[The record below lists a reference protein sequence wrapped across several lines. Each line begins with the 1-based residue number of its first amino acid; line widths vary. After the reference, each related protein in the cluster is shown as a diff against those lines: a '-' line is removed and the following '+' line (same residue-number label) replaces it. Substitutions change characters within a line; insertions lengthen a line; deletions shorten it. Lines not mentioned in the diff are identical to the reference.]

1 MWIQQI
7 ELFVIALW
15 PVAPLHAQ
23 ASTVQSVEQR
33 VARLERQVV
42 ELRTIHDLPAAGPV
56 ELPAELVGNEH
67 VKWGYP
73 GGTCVFLVRE
83 HYVVCHDGDKRIPEW
98 VTYHLTAENLTGDVA
113 RTDNFR
119 ADPDLVP
126 DERAEP
132 NDYKNSGYD
141 RGHMA
146 PAAAFKRSETAMSQT
161 FLMSN
166 MTPQRPSLN
175 RRIWRQ
181 LEDQVRSLA
190 QTHGSI
196 WVFTG
201 SLFLDDTG
209 NPIQPTGFIGA
220 NRVAVPTHFYK
231 VILCEHDAGA
241 IELFAFIVPNQ
252 LQPISGSPGAFLVS
266 VDSVEAVSRLDFFTA
281 LPDADE
287 DRLEATVATTW
298 PLRQE

>member
-1 MWIQQI
+1 MWIQHI
-7 ELFVIALW
+7 ELLLIAVW
-15 PVAPLHAQ
+15 PVVPLYARPLAAQ
-23 ASTVQSVEQR
+23 EVEQR
-33 VARLERQVV
+33 LARLERQVV
-42 ELRTIHDLPAAGPV
+42 ELRRIHDLPADPV
-56 ELPAELVGNEH
+56 IELPAELVGNEH

-98 VTYHLTAENLTGDVA
+98 VTYHLTTENLEGDLA

-146 PAAAFKRSETAMSQT
+146 PAAAFKRSAAAMSQT

-181 LEDQVRSLA
+181 LEDQVRTLA
-190 QTHGSI
+190 ETHGSI

-201 SLFLDDTG
+201 SLFLDDAG
-209 NPIQPTGFIGA
+209 NPVQPTAFVGA
-220 NRVAVPTHFYK
+220 NRVAVPTHLYK
-231 VILCEHDAGA
+231 VILCEHDTDT

-252 LQPISGSPGAFLVS
+252 LQPISGSPEAFLVS

-298 PLRQE
+298 PLPQE